1 MIKALTFTLS
11 KVELPL
17 KIQAINIQTGDRIV
31 AYCNNKK
38 QICTVKDIIDP
49 ELNNISLS
57 VSTSEN
63 SRNSIG
69 RVIRFQRDALVEL
82 YAKSCNQD
90 DIHSCTV
97 QEPITS

>member
-1 MIKALTFTLS
+1 
-11 KVELPL
+11 L
-17 KIQAINIQTGDRIV
+17 KIQAIEIQAGDRIV

-38 QICTVKDIIDP
+38 QICTVKYVIDP

-90 DIHSCTV
+90 GLNSCAI
-97 QEPITS
+97 QEPVTQ